1 MHNHNARIQSYM
13 LIIKEQYETI
23 RATLLHTAPG
33 KSSPKLRAHAYAYT
47 ALLME
52 LNERMRMHD
61 TLMTAM
67 QAYVETFLADSDASA
82 TREPDVANTDALPSS
97 ISIDDEWMFQYEIDK
112 AAEGEYADDAFSYED
127 DGIDMSDHNGDDG
140 EDDEA
145 DTVPLT
151 ADQVYVQR
159 LNQQRPLVLEPG
171 LMSDQPAEDFAV
183 ELSDQ
188 QFRQLFGLDGSTL
201 KRPMNAVEA
210 LGVFGF
216 VFSAEEKQRLLAHDE
231 DTQAATVAGSENN
244 TTMGGDG
251 EDNVTTD
258 DRNDDD
264 GPDYNIPGVA

>member
-82 TREPDVANTDALPSS
+82 TREPDVANTDALPPS

-112 AAEGEYADDAFSYED
+112 AAEGEYADDAFSYD
-127 DGIDMSDHNGDDG
+127 DDGDDG

-151 ADQVYVQR
+151 ADQAYVQR
-159 LNQQRPLVLEPG
+159 LNQLRPLVLEPG
-171 LMSDQPAEDFAV
+171 LVSGQPAEDFAV

-258 DRNDDD
+258 DGNDDD

>member
-1 MHNHNARIQSYM
+1 MHDHNARIQNHM
-13 LIIKEQYETI
+13 LVIKEQYEKI
-23 RATLLHTAPG
+23 RATLLYTAPG
-33 KSSPKLRAHAYAYT
+33 KSSPKLRANPHRHL
-47 ALLME
+47 ALLLEVTRHMC
-52 LNERMRMHD
+52 MHD
-61 TLMTAM
+61 TLMTMM
-67 QAYVETFLADSDASA
+67 QAYVDAFVADDDASA
-82 TREPDVANTDALPSS
+82 TREPDVANTDALPPS
-97 ISIDDEWMFQYEIDK
+97 ISIDNGLMFQYEIDK
-112 AAEGEYADDAFSYED
+112 AAEGEYADDAFSYD
-127 DGIDMSDHNGDDG
+127 DDGDDG

-151 ADQVYVQR
+151 ADQAYVQR
-159 LNQQRPLVLEPG
+159 LNQLRPLVLEPG
-171 LMSDQPAEDFAV
+171 LVSGQPAEDFAV

-264 GPDYNIPGVA
+264 GLDYNIPGVA

>member
-1 MHNHNARIQSYM
+1 
-13 LIIKEQYETI
+13 
-23 RATLLHTAPG
+23 
-33 KSSPKLRAHAYAYT
+33 
-47 ALLME
+47 
-52 LNERMRMHD
+52 
-61 TLMTAM
+61 
-67 QAYVETFLADSDASA
+67 
-82 TREPDVANTDALPSS
+82 
-97 ISIDDEWMFQYEIDK
+97 MFQYEIDK

-188 QFRQLFGLDGSTL
+188 QFRQIFGLDGSML

-231 DTQAATVAGSENN
+231 DTQAATVAGSEDD

-258 DRNDDD
+258 DGNDDD